1 MLTWLARRG
10 VPKEQRIALAGHS
23 AQDTTARNY
32 EHLWPDYLVT
42 AIRKVDTFFEA
53 LSEHTSAH
61 LRYAND
67 ALVITSLAA

>member
-10 VPKEQRIALAGHS
+10 AHKEQRMALAGH
-23 AQDTTARNY
+23 ADQDTTACNH
-32 EHLWPDYLVT
+32 EHLPPDYL
-42 AIRKVDTFFEA
+42 AAASREVDTFFEA

-67 ALVITSLAA
+67 TLVIASLAA